1 MPEWIA
7 NGLQQAL
14 DFSNTLNVSIT
25 ASWLILAVILLRFL
39 LKKAPKW
46 IRVALWGL
54 VAVRLVLPISIE
66 SSYSLVP
73 STETIPREILTSEG
87 IQLQE
92 PAYLEV
98 ISNPAYAK
106 DITVELDQT
115 VDRVQIRVLDMTF
128 MWLVGMVAMLLYTV
142 ISYLRLYHKVSTAVF
157 LKDNIFQSEYV
168 SSPFVLGVL
177 RPRIYMPFCLDE
189 HEMEYVVAHEQTHIR
204 RKDHWWKLLGFL
216 LLTIHWFNPL
226 MWLAYILLCR
236 DIELACDEKVI
247 KKRDN
252 AQRADYSQALVSCSI
267 NRRVIAAC
275 PLAFGEAGVKERV
288 KSVMNYK
295 KPAFWIILLAVLV
308 GIALAVCFLT
318 NPKQATVYDILGQNG
333 YTVINQEQIELTL
346 SVPKSLLPESIYTS
360 EGYEFE
366 EGEVVAYQTDS
377 TTIFLR
383 EAVISN
389 ESDDQLYFVF
399 DCSYDLSNYGL
410 LVSPLYVNEKKGG
423 TSNRLFL
430 RSKDIKDG
438 TRTYTDA
445 LDVRGYGPG
454 NQFLFYVSKDAC
466 EAAEDKIMI
475 DIECNQVFYAKKGY
489 EEEASWQVLNHSVE
503 MLPTSAKMTGA
514 FDGYLYLPMKGENY
528 RYERTD
534 VCVEMMSKDQ
544 LLYSFTENADPED
557 VEWNVYS
564 IKEYP
569 DLAAVWVEA
578 GEDYKYVYQ
587 YSPSKRSEPDA
598 LSQALEEGRV
608 VHMDGY
614 VGNGKDTWQEFIKA
628 ATDKKAA
635 TVNLAYYYTLD
646 QKGCSEQYY
655 EAHKEDYPVLYRK
668 ELIYDGSCY
677 TLRWTEGNKE
687 YVREYQYLM
696 YYTGEAP
703 AAKADYDTVARY
715 VLTND
720 DKVSWEELQR
730 GLFSSQLGAY
740 IDHYTVYTEL
750 Q

>member
-1 MPEWIA
+1 
-7 NGLQQAL
+7 
-14 DFSNTLNVSIT
+14 
-25 ASWLILAVILLRFL
+25 
-39 LKKAPKW
+39 
-46 IRVALWGL
+46 
-54 VAVRLVLPISIE
+54 
-66 SSYSLVP
+66 
-73 STETIPREILTSEG
+73 
-87 IQLQE
+87 
-92 PAYLEV
+92 
-98 ISNPAYAK
+98 
-106 DITVELDQT
+106 
-115 VDRVQIRVLDMTF
+115 
-128 MWLVGMVAMLLYTV
+128 
-142 ISYLRLYHKVSTAVF
+142 
-157 LKDNIFQSEYV
+157 
-168 SSPFVLGVL
+168 
-177 RPRIYMPFCLDE
+177 
-189 HEMEYVVAHEQTHIR
+189 
-204 RKDHWWKLLGFL
+204 
-216 LLTIHWFNPL
+216 

-247 KKRDN
+247 KELDN

-275 PLAFGEAGVKERV
+275 PLAFGEVGVKERV

-333 YTVINQEQIELTL
+333 Y
-346 SVPKSLLPESIYTS
+346 
-360 EGYEFE
+360 
-366 EGEVVAYQTDS
+366 
-377 TTIFLR
+377 
-383 EAVISN
+383 
-389 ESDDQLYFVF
+389 
-399 DCSYDLSNYGL
+399 
-410 LVSPLYVNEKKGG
+410 
-423 TSNRLFL
+423 
-430 RSKDIKDG
+430 
-438 TRTYTDA
+438 
-445 LDVRGYGPG
+445 
-454 NQFLFYVSKDAC
+454 
-466 EAAEDKIMI
+466 
-475 DIECNQVFYAKKGY
+475 AKKGY
-489 EEEASWQVLNHSVE
+489 EQEASWQVLNHSVE
-503 MLPTSAKMTGA
+503 MLPTSAKMTDA

-534 VCVEMMSKDQ
+534 VYVEIMPKDQ

-578 GEDYKYVYQ
+578 GEDYKCVYQ

-614 VGNGKDTWQEFIKA
+614 VENGKDTWQEFIKA